1 MVDSNDFK
9 ILKKIKKLERT
20 KALFLSFTVI
30 IGIITIIDIFVPDPI
45 LFLDEAALA
54 SLTGFFMFLCSNIDA
69 KISDLKSGNN
79 PHVNI
84 QEVKEITTH
93 LNDTASIVK
102 KSRNK

>member
-9 ILKKIKKLERT
+9 IIKKIKKLERT

-45 LFLDEAALA
+45 LFLDETALA

-69 KISDLKSGNN
+69 KISDLK
-79 PHVNI
+79 NI
-84 QEVKEITTH
+84 GKTSVKVDEVKEITTH
-93 LNDTASIVK
+93 LNDTANSIK
-102 KSRNK
+102 RSRNK

>member
-9 ILKKIKKLERT
+9 IIKKIKKLERA

-54 SLTGFFMFLCSNIDA
+54 SLTGFFMFMCSSIDA
-69 KISDLKSGNN
+69 KISDLKEVGKA
-79 PHVNI
+79 HVKV
-84 QEVKEITTH
+84 EDLKEITTH
-93 LNDTASIVK
+93 LNETANSVK
-102 KSRNK
+102 RSRNK